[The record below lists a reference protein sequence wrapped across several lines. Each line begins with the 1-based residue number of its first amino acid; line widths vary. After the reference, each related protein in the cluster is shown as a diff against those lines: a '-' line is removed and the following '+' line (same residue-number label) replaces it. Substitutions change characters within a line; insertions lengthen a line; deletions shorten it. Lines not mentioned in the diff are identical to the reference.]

1 MGNYYSTTEK
11 EPPIEEIK
19 TESNNNKLDSDLENI
34 ISNELISTKTIS
46 TQTDDKSEF
55 LELEQK
61 FKNLEIEKDE
71 IEKNLKNLQNK
82 YESLLLKIDSEEIIK
97 QIIKKIN

>member
-1 MGNYYSTTEK
+1 MGNYYSTEK
-11 EPPIEEIK
+11 EPPIEEIN

-34 ISNELISTKTIS
+34 ISNELITTKTIS
-46 TQTDDKSEF
+46 TQTDEKSEF

-61 FKNLEIEKDE
+61 FKNLEIEKNE
-71 IEKNLKNLQNK
+71 IENNLKNLQNK
-82 YESLLLKIDSEEIIK
+82 YETLLLKIDSEEIIK

>member
-1 MGNYYSTTEK
+1 MGNYYSTNEK

-34 ISNELISTKTIS
+34 ISNELISTKNIT

-61 FKNLEIEKDE
+61 FKNLEIEKNE
-71 IEKNLKNLQNK
+71 IENNLKNLQNK
-82 YESLLLKIDSEEIIK
+82 YETLLLKIDSEEIIK